1 MKLILFFLSLSL
13 LSQALNPILVLI
25 LIPLYDGV
33 IYPIFE
39 RCQMPLRYP

>member
-1 MKLILFFLSLSL
+1 MKLILFFSLSL
-13 LSQALNPILVLI
+13 ALSQALNPILVLI